1 MNNLN
6 EASFHIHRHKTVHF
20 VTRRIPLIIYEVR
33 TTKDYFAARVARP
46 LVVSELIQATF
57 KSFSLVYHSGKRKIQ
72 KDTIQ
77 R

>member
-6 EASFHIHRHKTVHF
+6 EASFQIHRHKTVHF
-20 VTRRIPLIIYEVR
+20 VTRRIPLIICEVR
-33 TTKDYFAARVARP
+33 TDVEKLFRCVARP

-57 KSFSLVYHSGKRKIQ
+57 KSFSLVYHSGKKKIQ

-77 R
+77 S